1 MKKNTTYLFLIP
13 LILIVVIYS
22 CNKKNKDTETIT
34 TGKVNILVDETL
46 MPIVDDQVAVY
57 ESKYNAKITLIP
69 ESESEA
75 LNSIATDKAKIII
88 AARKFTN
95 QENKVFEQKKI
106 IPRVTVF
113 AKDAIALI
121 KNKKSND
128 TLIELNE
135 IILFLNQ
142 KPSKIKGLVFDN
154 PNSSTVNYLCNLAKV
169 KQVPAKNIFSFKT
182 NNEVL
187 KYISE
192 NEGMIGVVG
201 VNWISQPMPEME
213 SIIDKVN
220 VLYVKSNNS
229 AKYIYPSQDN
239 ITQGIYPLARDL
251 YIINCQGKEGLGM
264 GFASFMAG
272 EIGQRIILKSGLVPI
287 NFPQRNIRI
296 VKNK

>member
-169 KQVPAKNIFSFKT
+169 KQVPSKNIFSFKT

-220 VLYVKSNNS
+220 VLYVKSSNS

-272 EIGQRIILKSGLVPI
+272 EIGQRIILKSGLVPV

>member
-220 VLYVKSNNS
+220 VLYVKSSNS

-272 EIGQRIILKSGLVPI
+272 EIGQRIILKSGLVPV

>member
-272 EIGQRIILKSGLVPI
+272 EIGQRIILKSGLVPV